1 MRSKTGTS
9 ITIVRFVKDRSVA
22 VGIMKPDAIVLSLLA
37 PCMVKNVE
45 YCASTMA
52 YNRFV
57 ALIGINPWHCL
68 RFSIFINTAYPVF
81 SKAHIQRKQ
90 GFVEEPVTL
99 EDPNFQVKELL
110 YLYNI
115 KVPVVHIEF
124 LLLELVT
131 AFMGQGSMISFHG
144 LHIPRCCNENLT
156 NSRKEAISFF
166 GLITI
171 SLRSKQEEN
180 QCKNHHE
187 TGNPKSKK
195 SAHVIFCLRSPQGLP
210 PSNRL
215 APNAWIQGLRP
226 RCPTATIYIY

>member
-68 RFSIFINTAYPVF
+68 LFLIFINTAYPVF
-81 SKAHIQRKQ
+81 SKAIQRKQ

-110 YLYNI
+110 YL
-115 KVPVVHIEF
+115 
-124 LLLELVT
+124 
-131 AFMGQGSMISFHG
+131 
-144 LHIPRCCNENLT
+144 
-156 NSRKEAISFF
+156 
-166 GLITI
+166 
-171 SLRSKQEEN
+171 
-180 QCKNHHE
+180 
-187 TGNPKSKK
+187 
-195 SAHVIFCLRSPQGLP
+195 
-210 PSNRL
+210 
-215 APNAWIQGLRP
+215 
-226 RCPTATIYIY
+226 